1 MEETEIEIPSVVP
14 AMTLR
19 DVVLFPKAILPL
31 RIFEDRYRQ
40 MLDDV
45 LRGNRMFALAGLR
58 TEETDLQPEDEIPF
72 EIATV
77 GLIRVSKK
85 HDDGTSFV
93 LLQGMERVKIRSIH
107 AEEPYRMLDVE
118 PIETHVDC
126 STPALREK
134 LTMQLERNKK
144 LGGEVTDEML
154 DFLSPLANDVT
165 FVDLAAYTLCKE
177 TLRKQAMLEV
187 SNLSMRANML
197 LEDLLRENEKLSLL
211 NQARGDSPCE
221 DIDLN

>member
-14 AMTLR
+14 AMTLQ
-19 DVVLFPKAILPL
+19 DVVLFPKAMMPL

-45 LRGNRMFALAGLR
+45 LRGNRMFALVGLHEDIGLPR
-58 TEETDLQPEDEIPF
+58 QDLFD
-72 EIATV
+72 IATV

-93 LLQGMERVKIRSIH
+93 LLQGVERVKIRSIH
-107 AEEPYRMLDVE
+107 TEEPYFMLDVE
-118 PIETHVDC
+118 PIETQVDC
-126 STPALREK
+126 STSALREK
-134 LTMQLERNKK
+134 LTLQLERNRK

-154 DFLSPLANDVT
+154 DFLSPLENDVT

-187 SNLSMRANML
+187 SHLSMRANML

-211 NQARGDSPCE
+211 NQARGDTACE

>member
-14 AMTLR
+14 AMTLQ
-19 DVVLFPKAILPL
+19 DVVLFPKAMMPL

-58 TEETDLQPEDEIPF
+58 VEETDSQSDEEIPF

-93 LLQGMERVKIRSIH
+93 LLQGIERVKIRSIH
-107 AEEPYRMLDVE
+107 SEQPYRMLDVE
-118 PIETHVDC
+118 PIETQVDC
-126 STPALREK
+126 STSALREK
-134 LTMQLERNKK
+134 LTFQLERNRK

-154 DFLSPLANDVT
+154 DFLSPLENDVT

-177 TLRKQAMLEV
+177 TLRKQAMLEA
-187 SNLSMRANML
+187 SNASKRANML

-211 NQARGDSPCE
+211 NQARGDTACE

>member
-14 AMTLR
+14 AMTLQ
-19 DVVLFPKAILPL
+19 DVVLFPKAMMPL

-58 TEETDLQPEDEIPF
+58 MEETDSQPDEEVPF

-93 LLQGMERVKIRSIH
+93 LLQGIERVKIRSIH
-107 AEEPYRMLDVE
+107 SEQPYRMLDVE
-118 PIETHVDC
+118 PIETQVDC
-126 STPALREK
+126 STSALREK
-134 LTMQLERNKK
+134 LTLQLERNRK

-154 DFLSPLANDVT
+154 DFLSPLENDVT

-187 SNLSMRANML
+187 SHLSMRANML
-197 LEDLLRENEKLSLL
+197 IEDLLRENEKLTLL
-211 NQARGDSPCE
+211 NQARGDTACE

>member
-1 MEETEIEIPSVVP
+1 MEETEIEIPSLVP
-14 AMTLR
+14 AMTLQ
-19 DVVLFPKAILPL
+19 DVVLFPKAMMPL

-45 LRGNRMFALAGLR
+45 LSGNRMFALAGLR
-58 TEETDLQPEDEIPF
+58 TEETASQADKEIPF
-72 EIATV
+72 DIATV

-93 LLQGMERVKIRSIH
+93 LLQGIKRVKIRSIH
-107 AEEPYRMLDVE
+107 SEQPYRMLDVE
-118 PIETHVDC
+118 PIETQVDC
-126 STPALREK
+126 ATSALREK
-134 LTMQLERNKK
+134 LTLQLERNRK
-144 LGGEVTDEML
+144 LGGEVTDEMI
-154 DFLSPLANDVT
+154 DFLSPLENDVT

-187 SNLSMRANML
+187 SHLSMRANML

-211 NQARGDSPCE
+211 NQARGDTACE